1 MSLSVLIPAHNE
13 EAWLGRCLEALLDQD
28 GDVSNVQIIV
38 AVNGSSD
45 RTASIAHSFQE
56 RSSDRG
62 WHLVVL
68 DLSERGKAAALNAA
82 DVAASFGTR
91 IYLDADVVV
100 APSMLRELSEALS
113 NPEPRYA
120 TGKIVLNHGQ
130 SHITRA
136 YGRVWQR
143 LPFVQRGTVGAGLF
157 ALNAPGRARWT
168 EWPSIISDD
177 TFARLNFAPHER
189 IEVEASYRWSLVE
202 GFRNLVRVRRR
213 QDNGVAEVYRLFPH
227 LMKNVDTPSPS
238 FSELLRITLQ
248 APFGMLVYLSVR
260 ALARL
265 TPSNM
270 EWTRG
275 R

>member
-13 EAWLGRCLEALLDQD
+13 EAWIGRCLEALLEQETDMPD
-28 GDVSNVQIIV
+28 VQIIV

-45 RTASIAHSFQE
+45 RTASIARSFQE
-56 RSSDRG
+56 RFAGRG
-62 WHLVVL
+62 WHLMVL
-68 DLSERGKAAALNAA
+68 DLSERGKAVALNAA
-82 DVAASFGTR
+82 DAAAHFGAR
-91 IYLDADVVV
+91 LYLDADVVV
-100 APSMLRELSEALS
+100 APSMLRDLSEALS
-113 NPEPRYA
+113 DPDPRYA
-120 TGKIVLNHGQ
+120 TGKIVLNDGD
-130 SHITRA
+130 SSITRA
-136 YGRVWQR
+136 YGRVWRR

-157 ALNAPGRARWT
+157 ALNAAGRARWT

-189 IEVEASYRWSLVE
+189 VEVEASYRWSLVE
-202 GFRNLVRVRRR
+202 GFRNLIRVRRR
-213 QDNGVAEVYRLFPH
+213 QDNGVAEVYRLFPY
-227 LMKNVDTPSPS
+227 LKNNADTPSPS
-238 FSELLRITLQ
+238 LSELLRITLH
-248 APFGMLVYLSVR
+248 APFGMLIYVSVR